1 MAEYELYGQTIN
13 TRLFSIDIKDIQKA
27 MAENQAMINK
37 LASGG
42 AFGRALPYATQAA
55 HRYAVSITH
64 VDTGAL
70 KGSHRMQLLSRFRGL
85 IYLDPA
91 AVGPHGPPAHYGPYE
106 HNRGGSHAFY
116 DRVIAEVG
124 NRIAEQAEKITAK
137 ELGF

>member
-27 MAENQAMINK
+27 MQENQEMIHK
-37 LASGG
+37 LSTGG
-42 AFGRALPYATQAA
+42 AFGRALPYALQAA
-55 HRYAVSITH
+55 HRYTATITH

-70 KGSHRMQLLSRFRGL
+70 KGSHRMRLISRFRGI
-85 IYLDPA
+85 IYIDPA

-106 HNRGGSHAFY
+106 HKRGESHAFY
-116 DRVIAEVG
+116 DRVIAEAG
-124 NRIAEQAEKITAK
+124 NRIADQAEKIAAK